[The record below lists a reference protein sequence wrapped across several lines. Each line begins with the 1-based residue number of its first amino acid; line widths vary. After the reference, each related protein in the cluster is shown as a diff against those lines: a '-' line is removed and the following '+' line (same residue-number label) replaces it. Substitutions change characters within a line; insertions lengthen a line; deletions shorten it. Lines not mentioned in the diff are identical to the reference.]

1 MDWWTGRLENCYRN
15 DTAGLLVLLRD
26 TANITFHQ
34 HHYLT
39 LIIKV
44 RLNKWK
50 LKSCLVIMKE
60 KG

>member
-1 MDWWTGRLENCYRN
+1 MDWLTGRLENCYRN

-26 TANITFHQ
+26 TTNITFHQ

-44 RLNKWK
+44 RLNKC
-50 LKSCLVIMKE
+50 SCSVAVW
-60 KG
+60 